1 MAGQSRN
8 QSLKEY
14 MKKFV
19 NDGGLTDTLWAE
31 IKAILHTEI
40 KNILNQ
46 APNTKDEIILLTGN
60 PNDKGASDIP
70 GPELNKGKGVLSTPE
85 DTEDDCEFY
94 QEELPQSSFGVAST
108 DESESIMKNQELAY
122 RITQLEVLMKEN
134 TDIMTRGLNQLFMLM
149 NELLQEHSK

>member
-1 MAGQSRN
+1 M
-8 QSLKEY
+8 KE
-14 MKKFV
+14 FV
-19 NDGGLTDTLWAE
+19 NDGGLTDILRAE
-31 IKAILHTEI
+31 IKAILQTEV

-46 APNTKDEIILLTGN
+46 APDTKDEIILLTGN

-70 GPELNKGKGVLSTPE
+70 GPELNKGKGVLGMPE

-94 QEELPQSSFGVAST
+94 QEELPQSSFGAAST

-134 TDIMTRGLNQLFMLM
+134 TDIMTIGLNQLFMLM
-149 NELLQEHSK
+149 NELL